1 MAELSNLLTPIV
13 GEVGIG
19 GLGGFLSGWALK
31 KAAKM
36 VAVVIGVAFL
46 GLQYL
51 AYKDV
56 IKIDYGALQEWAT
69 DLVGSAGFLQNLL
82 ADFIIHAPFG
92 AAFVG
97 GFYLGLQK
105 G

>member
-1 MAELSNLLTPIV
+1 MPTLSNILTPIV

-36 VAVVIGVAFL
+36 VAVIIGVAFL

-51 AYKDV
+51 AFKDI

-82 ADFIIHAPFG
+82 VDFITHAPFG

-97 GFYLGLQK
+97 GFYIGLQK